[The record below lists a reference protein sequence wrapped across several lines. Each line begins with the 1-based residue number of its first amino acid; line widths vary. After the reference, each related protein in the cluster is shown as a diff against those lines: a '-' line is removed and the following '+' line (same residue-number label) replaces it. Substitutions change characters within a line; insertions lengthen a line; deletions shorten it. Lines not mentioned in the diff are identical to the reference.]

1 MGRTLTLGYGVLVYV
16 LFLGTFVY
24 FIGFAAG
31 FEFMPNSVNSGTAA
45 QTTQAMVINLAML
58 GLFAA
63 QHFIM
68 ARPWFKRRWTEIIP
82 ETFER
87 STYVLATT
95 LIVLLMLWQ
104 WQPMP
109 GLMWHIENP
118 IGMYCLWGLWGV
130 GWVVMLYSTFLVDH
144 FDLFG
149 LRQVYL
155 CWRGVPY
162 TQVQFKMRSLYRY
175 VRHPMMVGFIIAF
188 WATPKMSAGHLLFA
202 LASTGMILIG
212 IQLEERDLLAAHGAS
227 YEEFRRRVPMLIPR
241 LSGAA
246 PITASAEAK
255 S

>member
-1 MGRTLTLGYGVLVYV
+1 MPGVLWRMEDPA
-16 LFLGTFVY
+16 GTY
-24 FIGFAAG
+24 G
-31 FEFMPNSVNSGTAA
+31 
-45 QTTQAMVINLAML
+45 
-58 GLFAA
+58 
-63 QHFIM
+63 
-68 ARPWFKRRWTEIIP
+68 
-82 ETFER
+82 
-87 STYVLATT
+87 
-95 LIVLLMLWQ
+95 
-104 WQPMP
+104 
-109 GLMWHIENP
+109 
-118 IGMYCLWGLWGV
+118 LWGLWGV
-130 GWVVMLYSTFLVDH
+130 GWIVMLYSTFLVDH

-162 TQVQFKMRSLYRY
+162 TEVQFKMRSLYCY

-202 LASTGMILIG
+202 IAATGMILIG

-246 PITASAEAK
+246 PITESGEAK

>member
-1 MGRTLTLGYGVLVYV
+1 MSRTLTLGYGVLVYV

-31 FEFMPNSVNSGTAA
+31 FEFMPNSVNSGRAAPTA
-45 QTTQAMVINLAML
+45 QAMAINLAML

-68 ARPWFKRRWTEIIP
+68 ARPWFKRRWTRIIP
-82 ETFER
+82 VTIER

-118 IGMYCLWGLWGV
+118 IGMYCLWGV
-130 GWVVMLYSTFLVDH
+130 GWIVMLYSTFLVDH

-155 CWRGVPY
+155 SWRGVPY
-162 TQVQFKMRSLYRY
+162 TDVQFKMRSLYRY

-188 WATPKMSAGHLLFA
+188 WATPKMSSGHLLFA
-202 LASTGMILIG
+202 IAATGMILIG

-227 YEEFRRRVPMLIPR
+227 
-241 LSGAA
+241 
-246 PITASAEAK
+246 
-255 S
+255 